1 MEVTKCWKIV
11 EFPKIK
17 MKTASHLKEIIQ
29 IIQLPPNPNPP
40 PPHMTT
46 TTPTHTPPHPHSPPD
61 KILLRLWNKHFLT
74 EIYTNIQTFAFQE
87 MVQWKCFSGTKLK
100 HVCWK
105 ICKVRK
111 VFGCVAGTYRFQC
124 QVSWGS

>member
-1 MEVTKCWKIV
+1 MKI
-11 EFPKIK
+11 
-17 MKTASHLKEIIQ
+17 ASHLKEIIQ

-87 MVQWKCFSGTKLK
+87 MVQ
-100 HVCWK
+100 
-105 ICKVRK
+105 
-111 VFGCVAGTYRFQC
+111 
-124 QVSWGS
+124 